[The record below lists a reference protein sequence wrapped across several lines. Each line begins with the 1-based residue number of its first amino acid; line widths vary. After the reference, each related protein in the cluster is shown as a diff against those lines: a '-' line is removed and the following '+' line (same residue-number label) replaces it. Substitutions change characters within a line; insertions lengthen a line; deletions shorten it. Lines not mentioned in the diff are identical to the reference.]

1 MKKFFNYIIT
11 FILMIIV
18 AWGALYIVS
27 YIPKVLIKNN
37 AKISADQLKSEKEQ
51 FYIKS
56 YDKKILFHNSTD
68 AIMLNIIYGMDDND
82 KIESIMKGRRN
93 YIPGV
98 NQKVLEDAN
107 GNLLTVSGM
116 NFNMV
121 REYSRLVN
129 NDETQEVF
137 EYVRYWHGYIVI
149 LRILLVFLD
158 IVEIRLLLQIIL
170 YLMIAFVMFTLIRNK
185 KEIEACLILLGYF
198 LLDVTTWIN
207 NIQGMFVMLVSLGI
221 TIGIVLKK
229 INKDNLPY
237 ALFVTGGIVA
247 YLDFLTV
254 PLVSLMLPVIIHN
267 LIRDDEDSLK
277 DIIVLFIKSVFAWGI
292 GYVGLWA
299 AKWVIADLLYGTNI
313 VKLSIGQILVRT
325 GIVRVGTEIIT
336 KNHADYVMGA
346 LINNL
351 SCLYSIVTYIILVP
365 AVILPVVYGI
375 KNGFKVFCNKNT
387 LVYWLT
393 ILAVY
398 AWYVVC
404 ANHSWQHYFFTYR
417 LQLVSIIALL
427 LISYGSIIRDI
438 NLKTSKEDEG

>member
-1 MKKFFNYIIT
+1 MKKIFNYIIT

-37 AKISADQLKSEKEQ
+37 TKISADQLKSEKEQ
-51 FYIKS
+51 YYIKS

-68 AIMLNIIYGMDDND
+68 AIMLNITYGMDDND
-82 KIESIMKGRRN
+82 KIDSIMKGRRN

-98 NQKVLEDAN
+98 KQKVIEDAN
-107 GNLLTVSGM
+107 GNLLTVTGM
-116 NFNMV
+116 KFNMV
-121 REYSRLVN
+121 GEFARLVN
-129 NDETQEVF
+129 NDEKQEVF

-158 IVEIRLLLQIIL
+158 IVEIRLLLQILL
-170 YLMIAFVMFTLIRNK
+170 YMMLAFVVYTLIRNK

-198 LLDVTTWIN
+198 LLDVATWIN
-207 NIQGMFVMLVSLGI
+207 NIQGMFVMLVSLGT

-254 PLVSLMLPVIIHN
+254 PLVSLMLPVIVHN
-267 LIRDDEDSLK
+267 LVRDDEDSLK
-277 DIIVLFIKSVFAWGI
+277 DIFVLFIKSVVAWGV

-313 VKLSIGQILVRT
+313 VRLSVEQILVRM
-325 GIVRVGTEIIT
+325 GIVRVGIEIKT
-336 KNHADYVMGA
+336 KSLSDYVIGSLM
-346 LINNL
+346 NNL
-351 SCLYSIVTYIILVP
+351 SCLHSIITYFILVP
-365 AVILPVVYGI
+365 GVIFTVVYGI
-375 KNGFKVFCNKNT
+375 KNGFKVFCTKNT
-387 LVYWLT
+387 LVYWLA

-398 AWYVVC
+398 TWYVVC

-438 NLKTSKEDEG
+438 NKKSSKEDKG